1 MSGSKAD
8 VVLPGKRST
17 PARYAAKLICPSST
31 ISSNVSPDTW
41 SSSVAPGPP
50 RVTVA
55 VNGVSVPAPS
65 PVTVAV
71 PSSTAVCP
79 SIRAAVSEPV
89 TYIAYTSKLPL
100 PGLPASTLGTSAR
113 HSKPPWPAR
122 QEKPNF
128 VITGVNEGAPV
139 PALTSEVPAPRTAAG
154 PSDFLGAACARIAQA
169 SRPATTVA
177 VTSNSLL
184 LVFLNIENPSQKP
197 DVYGGRLGP
206 ERGRPAAGRPSLTDT
221 RLPQP
226 VEERDAV
233 GLRIGVRRWGEGEA
247 PEGQREPL
255 EVAADRLGQVAVDAQ
270 NGVDA
275 LAWRGP
281 IRDEAHVERDDPRGR
296 LVLVLRRAGPVADP
310 VDKACPREVTSLQ
323 WLPADEAGDDVGA
336 L

>member
-1 MSGSKAD
+1 
-8 VVLPGKRST
+8 
-17 PARYAAKLICPSST
+17 
-31 ISSNVSPDTW
+31 
-41 SSSVAPGPP
+41 
-50 RVTVA
+50 
-55 VNGVSVPAPS
+55 
-65 PVTVAV
+65 
-71 PSSTAVCP
+71 
-79 SIRAAVSEPV
+79 
-89 TYIAYTSKLPL
+89 
-100 PGLPASTLGTSAR
+100 
-113 HSKPPWPAR
+113 
-122 QEKPNF
+122 
-128 VITGVNEGAPV
+128 
-139 PALTSEVPAPRTAAG
+139 
-154 PSDFLGAACARIAQA
+154 
-169 SRPATTVA
+169 TVA

-336 L
+336 LREQGAVRLLVHEGPATCCLLLARLKLTRSRQRDRVLRRRVGRDVRPARHGDALHGMEQVPPDERVVMTTTFPALVVRRP